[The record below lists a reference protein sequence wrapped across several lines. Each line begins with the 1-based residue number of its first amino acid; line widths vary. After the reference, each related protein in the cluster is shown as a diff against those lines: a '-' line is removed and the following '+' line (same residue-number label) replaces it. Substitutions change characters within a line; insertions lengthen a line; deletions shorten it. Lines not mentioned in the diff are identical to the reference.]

1 MNSRKIGGI
10 VLLFIGASVL
20 LDQLSIFSSS
30 GIIGK
35 YWPLVVIFTGM
46 YLYNEKNITEK
57 NALIIIGL
65 GLILQLNN
73 LGMLSFLPIGLL
85 WPIVLIGAG
94 FYLFSHQSVNTEN
107 NGDLNIFCLFSG
119 VENKNLSKN
128 FNGGKIFVMFGG
140 AELDLRQAEM
150 ENVDLA
156 TIDIFCMFGGVEI
169 KVPQQWNA
177 ENHVFPIFGGVD
189 NKIHNR
195 EENTK
200 QLKISGFTA
209 FGGVELY
216 H

>member
-1 MNSRKIGGI
+1 MNSKKIGGI
-10 VLLFIGASVL
+10 VLLVIGASIL

-35 YWPLVVIFTGM
+35 YWPLAVIFTGM

-65 GLILQLNN
+65 GLIFQLNN

-94 FYLFSHQSVNTEN
+94 FYLFTNQSITTEN
-107 NGDLNIFCLFSG
+107 NGDLNVFCLFSG

-128 FNGGKIFVMFGG
+128 FNGGNIFVMFGG
-140 AELDLRQAEM
+140 ADLDLRQTEM
-150 ENVDLA
+150 SSEELA

-169 KVPQQWNA
+169 MLPEQWNA
-177 ENHVFPIFGGVD
+177 ENHILPIFGGVD

-200 QLKISGFTA
+200 LLKVNGFTA

>member
-1 MNSRKIGGI
+1 MNSKKIGGI
-10 VLLFIGASVL
+10 VLLFIGASIL

-35 YWPLVVIFTGM
+35 YWPLGVIFTGM

-57 NALIIIGL
+57 NALIIIGV
-65 GLILQLNN
+65 GLIFQLNN
-73 LGMLSFLPIGLL
+73 LGMFSFLPIGLL

-94 FYLFSHQSVNTEN
+94 FYLFTNQSVNIGN
-107 NGDLNIFCLFSG
+107 DGDLNIFCLFSG

-128 FNGGKIFVMFGG
+128 FNGGNIFVMFGG

-150 ENVDLA
+150 SSEKLA
-156 TIDIFCMFGGVEI
+156 TIDVFCMFGGVEI
-169 KVPQQWNA
+169 MLPQQWNA
-177 ENHVFPIFGGVD
+177 ENHIFPIFGGVD

-195 EENTK
+195 EENSK
-200 QLKISGFTA
+200 FLKVNGFTA

>member
-1 MNSRKIGGI
+1 MNSKKIGGI
-10 VLLFIGASVL
+10 VLLIIGASVL
-20 LDQLSIFSSS
+20 LERLSVFSSS

-35 YWPLVVIFTGM
+35 YWPLAVIFTGM

-65 GLILQLNN
+65 GIIFQLNN

-85 WPIVLIGAG
+85 WPIILIGVG
-94 FYLFSHQSVNTEN
+94 FYLFANQNESTDNT
-107 NGDLNIFCLFSG
+107 GDLNIFCLFSG

-128 FNGGKIFVMFGG
+128 FNGGNIFVMFGG
-140 AELDLRQAEM
+140 AELDLRQSEM
-150 ENVDLA
+150 STEDFA

-169 KVPQQWNA
+169 RVPEQWNA

-189 NKIHNR
+189 NEIHNR
-195 EENTK
+195 EENKK

-209 FGGVELY
+209 FGGIELY